1 MPKLFHM
8 LQIHNCHR
16 LNVQIEF
23 FKRFL
28 QAKFIASQRV
38 VWIGCHL
45 YITFTKEKSVIKA
58 LHYESLNNGS

>member
-1 MPKLFHM
+1 M

-45 YITFTKEKSVIKA
+45 HITFTEEKSVIKA
-58 LHYESLNNGS
+58 LHYESLNNGP